1 MKVIIIGGGFAG
13 CQAAIQAKKMNADVH
28 IIERTDMLLGVGNV
42 GGIMRNNGRFTAS
55 EELSY
60 LGANELINIIDNLAL
75 HKNIDF
81 TGHKHANLTDIGKA
95 EPEIR
100 RYILSLGI
108 NIHFKSRAVN
118 VSAENNS
125 ILKIK
130 LSDGSFIDGDVFIET
145 TGSTGPMTNCNR
157 YGNGCSM
164 CILRCPTFGGRES
177 LSSKAGIK
185 DIIGERANG
194 TPGAMSGSC
203 EIPRE
208 SLSDELLEELT
219 TNGVAVIPIPKED
232 INLDKLSQKVC
243 QQYALKEFAENVILL
258 DTGHIKLMTSYYPIE
273 KLRKIPG
280 LENARYIDPL
290 SGGTSNSIRYLA
302 SSPREN
308 TMKIKGINN
317 MFCAGE
323 KSGFFVGHTEA
334 MVTGAL
340 AGYNAVK
347 YILSESLL
355 ELPRDLVI
363 GDIIAFA
370 NETLEIEN
378 GKSLRHTFSGGEY
391 FDRMKKLNL
400 YTTDTNEIKK
410 RVNSLSLLGIFN
422 KV

>member
-1 MKVIIIGGGFAG
+1 MKIIIIGGGFAG
-13 CQAAIQAKKMNADVH
+13 CQAAIQARKMGAEVH

-42 GGIMRNNGRFTAS
+42 GGIMRNNGRFTAA
-55 EELSY
+55 EELSL
-60 LGANELINIIDNLAL
+60 LGANELIDIIDSLAI
-75 HKNIDF
+75 HKNIEF
-81 TGHKHANLTDIGKA
+81 SGHKHANLTDIAKA

-108 NIHFKSRAVN
+108 NIHFKSRAIN
-118 VSAENNS
+118 VSLANNS
-125 ILKIK
+125 ITKIK
-130 LSDGSFIDGDVFIET
+130 LADGSFIDGDVFIET

-164 CILRCPTFGGRES
+164 CILRCPSFGGRES
-177 LSSKAGIK
+177 LSAKAGIK

-203 EIPRE
+203 ELPRE
-208 SLSDELLEELT
+208 SLSKDILDIL
-219 TNGVAVIPIPKED
+219 NQYGVATLPIPQED
-232 INLDKLSQKVC
+232 VNLDKLSQKVC

-258 DTGHIKLMTSYYPIE
+258 DTGHIKLMTSYYPLD

-290 SGGTSNSIRYLA
+290 SGGQSNSIRYLA
-302 SSPREN
+302 SSPRDN
-308 TMKIKGINN
+308 SMKIFGLNN

-323 KSGFFVGHTEA
+323 KSGFFVGHTEV

-347 YILSESLL
+347 FTLNEPLL
-355 ELPRDLVI
+355 VLPRDLAI

-370 NETLEIEN
+370 NEALDMED

-391 FDRMKKLNL
+391 FERMKELNL
-400 YTTDTNEIKK
+400 YTTDKDIIYE
-410 RVNSLSLLGIFN
+410 RVKSLSLLDIFN
-422 KV
+422 K

>member
-28 IIERTDMLLGVGNV
+28 IIERSDMLLGVGNV

-60 LGANELINIIDNLAL
+60 LGANELINIMDNLAL

-108 NIHFKSRAVN
+108 NIHFRSRAVN
-118 VSAENNS
+118 VLIKNNS

-177 LSSKAGIK
+177 LSSKAGIP
-185 DIIGERANG
+185 DIMGERANG

-232 INLDKLSQKVC
+232 INLDKLGQKVC

-302 SSPREN
+302 SSPRDN

-347 YILSESLL
+347 YILGESLL
-355 ELPRDLVI
+355 ELPRELSI

-378 GKSLRHTFSGGEY
+378 GKSIRHTFSGGDY
-391 FDRMKKLNL
+391 FERMKQLNL
-400 YTTDTNEIKK
+400 YTTDIDEIKR
-410 RVNSLSLLGIFN
+410 RVDSLSLLGIFN
-422 KV
+422 KI

>member
-28 IIERTDMLLGVGNV
+28 IIERSDMLLGVGNV

-60 LGANELINIIDNLAL
+60 LGANELINIMDNLAL

-108 NIHFKSRAVN
+108 NIHFRSRAVN
-118 VSAENNS
+118 VLIKNNS

-177 LSSKAGIK
+177 LSSKAGIP
-185 DIIGERANG
+185 DIMGERANG

-232 INLDKLSQKVC
+232 INLDKLGQKVC

-302 SSPREN
+302 SSPRDN

-347 YILSESLL
+347 YILGESLL
-355 ELPRDLVI
+355 ELPRELSI

-378 GKSLRHTFSGGEY
+378 GKSIRHTFSGGDY
-391 FDRMKKLNL
+391 FERMKKLNL
-400 YTTDTNEIKK
+400 YTTDTDEIKRK
-410 RVNSLSLLGIFN
+410 VDSLSLLGIFN

>member
-1 MKVIIIGGGFAG
+1 MKVVVIGGGFAG
-13 CQAAIQAKKMNADVH
+13 CQAAIQARKMDAEVH

-42 GGIMRNNGRFTAS
+42 GGIMRNNGRFTAA

-60 LGANELINIIDNLAL
+60 LGANEIIDIMDNLAL

-81 TGHKHANLTDIGKA
+81 TGHKHASLTDIGKA

-100 RYILSLGI
+100 RFILSLGI
-108 NIHFKSRAVN
+108 NIHFKSRGVN
-118 VSAENNS
+118 VVVEDNS
-125 ILKIK
+125 IAKIK
-130 LSDGSFIDGDVFIET
+130 LSDGTFIDGDVFIET
-145 TGSTGPMTNCNR
+145 TGSTGPMTNCNK

-164 CILRCPTFGGRES
+164 CVLRCPTFGGRES
-177 LSSKAGIK
+177 LSLKAGIK
-185 DIIGERANG
+185 DIMGERANG

-203 EIPRE
+203 ELPRE
-208 SLSDELLEELT
+208 SLSPELLEELT
-219 TNGVAVIPIPKED
+219 TKGVATLPIPSED

-258 DTGHIKLMTSYYPIE
+258 DTGHIKLMTSYYPLE

-302 SSPREN
+302 SSPRDN
-308 TMKIKGINN
+308 TMKIKGLNN

-334 MVTGAL
+334 LVTGAL
-340 AGYNAVK
+340 AGFNAVK
-347 YILSESLL
+347 YLSGEQLL
-355 ELPRDLVI
+355 ELPRELVI

-370 NETLEIEN
+370 NETLDIEN
-378 GKSLRHTFSGGEY
+378 GKTLRHTFSGGEY
-391 FDRMKKLNL
+391 FDRMKELHL
-400 YTTDTNEIKK
+400 YTTDKEIIKD
-410 RVNSLSLLGIFN
+410 RVKSLSLLNIFN
-422 KV
+422 N

>member
-1 MKVIIIGGGFAG
+1 MKVVVIGGGFAG
-13 CQAAIQAKKMNADVH
+13 CQAAIQARKMDAEVH

-42 GGIMRNNGRFTAS
+42 GGIMRNNGRFTAA

-60 LGANELINIIDNLAL
+60 LGANEIIDIMDNLAL

-81 TGHKHANLTDIGKA
+81 TGHKHASLTDIGKA

-100 RYILSLGI
+100 RFILSLGI
-108 NIHFKSRAVN
+108 NIHFKSRGVN
-118 VSAENNS
+118 VVVEDNS
-125 ILKIK
+125 IAKIK
-130 LSDGSFIDGDVFIET
+130 LSDGTFIDGDVFIET
-145 TGSTGPMTNCNR
+145 TGSTGPMTNCNK

-164 CILRCPTFGGRES
+164 CVLRCPTFGGRES
-177 LSSKAGIK
+177 LSLKAGIK
-185 DIIGERANG
+185 DIMGERANG

-203 EIPRE
+203 ELPRE
-208 SLSDELLEELT
+208 SLSPELLEELT
-219 TNGVAVIPIPKED
+219 TKGVATLPIPSED

-258 DTGHIKLMTSYYPIE
+258 DTGHIKLMTSYYPLE

-302 SSPREN
+302 SSPRDN
-308 TMKIKGINN
+308 TMKIKGLNN

-334 MVTGAL
+334 LVTGAL
-340 AGYNAVK
+340 AGFNAVK
-347 YILSESLL
+347 YLSDEQLL
-355 ELPRDLVI
+355 ELPRELVI

-370 NETLEIEN
+370 NETLDIEN
-378 GKSLRHTFSGGEY
+378 GKTLRHTFSGGEY
-391 FDRMKKLNL
+391 FDRMKELNL
-400 YTTDTNEIKK
+400 YTTDKEIIKD
-410 RVNSLSLLGIFN
+410 RVKSLSLLNIFN
-422 KV
+422 N

>member
-1 MKVIIIGGGFAG
+1 MKIIIIGGGFAG
-13 CQAAIQAKKMNADVH
+13 CQAAIQARKMGAEVH

-42 GGIMRNNGRFTAS
+42 GGIMRNNGRFTAA
-55 EELSY
+55 EELSL
-60 LGANELINIIDNLAL
+60 LGANELIDIIDSLAI
-75 HKNIDF
+75 HKNIEF
-81 TGHKHANLTDIGKA
+81 SGHKHANLTDIAKA

-108 NIHFKSRAVN
+108 NIHFKSRAIN
-118 VSAENNS
+118 VSLANNS
-125 ILKIK
+125 ITKIK
-130 LSDGSFIDGDVFIET
+130 LADGSFIDGDVFIET

-164 CILRCPTFGGRES
+164 CILRCPSFGSRES
-177 LSSKAGIK
+177 LSAKAGIK
-185 DIIGERANG
+185 DIIGERSNG

-203 EIPRE
+203 ELPRE
-208 SLSDELLEELT
+208 SLSKDILDIL
-219 TNGVAVIPIPKED
+219 NQYGVATLPIPQED
-232 INLDKLSQKVC
+232 VNLDKLSQKVC

-258 DTGHIKLMTSYYPIE
+258 DTGHIKLMTSYYPLD

-290 SGGTSNSIRYLA
+290 SGGQSNSIRYLA
-302 SSPREN
+302 SSPRDN
-308 TMKIKGINN
+308 SMKILGLNN

-323 KSGFFVGHTEA
+323 KSGFFVGHTEV

-347 YILSESLL
+347 FTLNEPLL
-355 ELPRDLVI
+355 VLPRDLAI

-370 NETLEIEN
+370 NEALDMED

-391 FDRMKKLNL
+391 FERMKELNL
-400 YTTDTNEIKK
+400 YTTDKDIIYE
-410 RVNSLSLLGIFN
+410 RVKSLSLLDIFN
-422 KV
+422 K

>member
-1 MKVIIIGGGFAG
+1 MKVIVIGGGFAG
-13 CQAAIQAKKMNADVH
+13 CQAAIQARKMNTEVH

-42 GGIMRNNGRFTAS
+42 GGIMRNNGRFTAA
-55 EELSY
+55 EELCF
-60 LGANELINIIDNLAL
+60 LGANEIIDIMDRLSL

-81 TGHKHANLTDIGKA
+81 TGHKHASLTDIGKA

-108 NIHFKSRAVN
+108 NIHFKSRAIN
-118 VSAENNS
+118 VTLEDNS
-125 ILKIK
+125 ITKIK
-130 LSDGSFIDGDVFIET
+130 LSDGTFIEGDVFIET
-145 TGSTGPMTNCNR
+145 TGSTGPMTNCNK

-164 CILRCPTFGGRES
+164 CVLRCPTFGGRES

-185 DIIGERANG
+185 DIIGERSNG
-194 TPGAMSGSC
+194 TPGAISGSC
-203 EIPRE
+203 ELPRE
-208 SLSDELLEELT
+208 SLSEELLKELT
-219 TNGVAVIPIPKED
+219 TNGVATIPIPNED

-258 DTGHIKLMTSYYPIE
+258 DTGHIKLMTSYYPLE
-273 KLRKIPG
+273 KLRKVPG

-302 SSPREN
+302 SSPRDN
-308 TMKIKGINN
+308 TMKINGLNN

-334 MVTGAL
+334 MATGAL

-347 YILSESLL
+347 YLLNESLL
-355 ELPRDLVI
+355 ELPRELAV

-378 GKSLRHTFSGGEY
+378 GKSLRHTFSGGDY
-391 FDRMKKLNL
+391 FERMKELNL
-400 YTTDTNEIKK
+400 YTTDRNVIKD
-410 RVNSLSLLGIFN
+410 RVNSLSLLGIF
-422 KV
+422 KK

>member
-1 MKVIIIGGGFAG
+1 MKVVIIGGGFAG
-13 CQAAIQAKKMNADVH
+13 CQAAIQARKMKAEVH

-42 GGIMRNNGRFTAS
+42 GGIMRNNGRFTAA

-60 LGANELINIIDNLAL
+60 LGANEIIDIMDKLTL
-75 HKNIDF
+75 HKCIDF
-81 TGHKHANLTDIGKA
+81 TGHKHASLTDIGKA

-108 NIHFKSRAVN
+108 NIHFKSRAIN
-118 VSAENNS
+118 VTLEDNS
-125 ILKIK
+125 IKKIK
-130 LSDGSFIDGDVFIET
+130 LSDGIFIEGDVFVET

-164 CILRCPTFGGRES
+164 CVLRCPTFGGRES
-177 LSSKAGIK
+177 LSSRAGIK
-185 DIIGERANG
+185 DIIGERSNG

-203 EIPRE
+203 ELPRE
-208 SLSDELLEELT
+208 SLSSELLEELT
-219 TNGVAVIPIPKED
+219 TKGVVTLPIPPED
-232 INLDKLSQKVC
+232 VNLDKLSQKVC

-258 DTGHIKLMTSYYPIE
+258 DTGHIKLMTSYYPVE

-290 SGGTSNSIRYLA
+290 SGGNSNSIRYLA
-302 SSPREN
+302 SSPRDN
-308 TMKIKGINN
+308 AMKINGLNN

-334 MVTGAL
+334 IATGAL

-347 YILSESLL
+347 YTRGEPLL
-355 ELPRDLVI
+355 KLPRELAI

-370 NETLEIEN
+370 NETLDIEN

-391 FDRMKKLNL
+391 FERMKELNL
-400 YTTDTNEIKK
+400 YTTDKNIIKS
-410 RVNSLSLLGIFN
+410 RVDSLSLLGIFN
-422 KV
+422 R

>member
-28 IIERTDMLLGVGNV
+28 IIERSDMLLGVGNV

-60 LGANELINIIDNLAL
+60 LGANELIDIMDNLAL

-81 TGHKHANLTDIGKA
+81 TGHKHAKLTDIGKA

-108 NIHFKSRAVN
+108 NIHFRSRAVN
-118 VSAENNS
+118 VLVKDNS

-177 LSSKAGIK
+177 LSSKAGIP
-185 DIIGERANG
+185 DIMGERANG

-232 INLDKLSQKVC
+232 INLDKLGQKVC

-302 SSPREN
+302 SSPRDN
-308 TMKIKGINN
+308 TMKIKGIDN

-347 YILSESLL
+347 YILDESLL
-355 ELPRDLVI
+355 ELPRELSI

-378 GKSLRHTFSGGEY
+378 GKSIRHTFSGGDY
-391 FDRMKKLNL
+391 FERMKKLNL
-400 YTTDTNEIKK
+400 YTTDTDEIKRK
-410 RVNSLSLLGIFN
+410 VDSLSLLGIFN

>member
-60 LGANELINIIDNLAL
+60 LGANELIDIMDKLAR

-118 VSAENNS
+118 VSFENNLIS
-125 ILKIK
+125 KIK

-164 CILRCPTFGGRES
+164 CVLRCPTFGGRES
-177 LSSKAGIK
+177 LSLKAGIL
-185 DIIGERANG
+185 DIMGERANG

-208 SLSDELLEELT
+208 SLSDELLEELSN
-219 TNGVAVIPIPKED
+219 NGVAVIPIPKED
-232 INLDKLSQKVC
+232 INLDKLGQKVC

-290 SGGTSNSIRYLA
+290 SGGNSNSIRYLA
-302 SSPREN
+302 SSPRDN
-308 TMKIKGINN
+308 TMKIKGLNN

-347 YILSESLL
+347 YILGEALL
-355 ELPRDLVI
+355 ELPRELSV

-391 FDRMKKLNL
+391 FERMKKLNL
-400 YTTDTNEIKK
+400 YTTDSDEIKK
-410 RVNSLSLLGIFN
+410 RVSSLSLLGIFN

>member
-1 MKVIIIGGGFAG
+1 MKVVVIGGGFAG
-13 CQAAIQAKKMNADVH
+13 CQAAIQARKMDAEVH

-42 GGIMRNNGRFTAS
+42 GGIMRNNGRFTAA

-60 LGANELINIIDNLAL
+60 LGANEIIDIMDNLAL

-81 TGHKHANLTDIGKA
+81 TGHKHASLTDIGKA

-100 RYILSLGI
+100 RFILSLGI
-108 NIHFKSRAVN
+108 NIHFKSRGVN
-118 VSAENNS
+118 VVVEDNS
-125 ILKIK
+125 IAKIK
-130 LSDGSFIDGDVFIET
+130 LSDGTFIDGDVFIET
-145 TGSTGPMTNCNR
+145 TGSTGPMTNCNK

-164 CILRCPTFGGRES
+164 CVLRCPTFGGRES
-177 LSSKAGIK
+177 LSLKAGIK
-185 DIIGERANG
+185 DIMGERANG

-203 EIPRE
+203 ELPRE
-208 SLSDELLEELT
+208 SLSPELLEELT
-219 TNGVAVIPIPKED
+219 TKGVATLPIPSED

-258 DTGHIKLMTSYYPIE
+258 DTGHIKLMTSYYPLE

-302 SSPREN
+302 SSPRDN
-308 TMKIKGINN
+308 TMKIKGLNN

-334 MVTGAL
+334 LVTGAL
-340 AGYNAVK
+340 AGFNAVK
-347 YILSESLL
+347 YLSGEQLL
-355 ELPRDLVI
+355 ELPRELVI

-370 NETLEIEN
+370 NETLDTEN
-378 GKSLRHTFSGGEY
+378 GKTLRHTFSGGEY
-391 FDRMKKLNL
+391 FDRMKELHL
-400 YTTDTNEIKK
+400 YTTDKEIIKD
-410 RVNSLSLLGIFN
+410 RVKSLSLLNIFN
-422 KV
+422 N

>member
-1 MKVIIIGGGFAG
+1 MKVVVIGGGFAG
-13 CQAAIQAKKMNADVH
+13 CQAAIQARKMDAEVH

-60 LGANELINIIDNLAL
+60 LGANEIIDIMDNLAL

-81 TGHKHANLTDIGKA
+81 TGHKHASLTDIGKA

-100 RYILSLGI
+100 RFILSLGI
-108 NIHFKSRAVN
+108 NIHFKSRGVN
-118 VSAENNS
+118 VVVENNS
-125 ILKIK
+125 ISKIK
-130 LSDGSFIDGDVFIET
+130 LSDGTFIDGDVFIET
-145 TGSTGPMTNCNR
+145 TGSTGPMTNCNK

-164 CILRCPTFGGRES
+164 CVLRCPTFGGRES
-177 LSSKAGIK
+177 LSLKAGIK
-185 DIIGERANG
+185 DIMGERANG

-203 EIPRE
+203 ELPRE
-208 SLSDELLEELT
+208 SLSPELLEALT
-219 TNGVAVIPIPKED
+219 TKGVATLPIPSED

-258 DTGHIKLMTSYYPIE
+258 DTGHIKLMTSYYPLE
-273 KLRKIPG
+273 NLRKIPG

-302 SSPREN
+302 SSPRDN
-308 TMKIKGINN
+308 TMKIRGLNN

-334 MVTGAL
+334 MATGAL
-340 AGYNAVK
+340 SGFNAIK
-347 YILSESLL
+347 YLLGEPLL
-355 ELPRDLVI
+355 ELPRELAI

-370 NETLEIEN
+370 NETLDIVK

-391 FDRMKKLNL
+391 FERMKKLNL
-400 YTTDTNEIKK
+400 YTTDKEKIKD
-410 RVNSLSLLGIFN
+410 RVKSLSLLNIFN
-422 KV
+422 N

>member
-60 LGANELINIIDNLAL
+60 LGANELIDIMDKLAL

-118 VSAENNS
+118 VSVENNS

-177 LSSKAGIK
+177 LSSKAGIL
-185 DIIGERANG
+185 DIMGERANG

-232 INLDKLSQKVC
+232 INLDKLGQKVC

-308 TMKIKGINN
+308 TMKIKGLNN

-347 YILSESLL
+347 YVLGESLL
-355 ELPRDLVI
+355 ELPRELAI

-410 RVNSLSLLGIFN
+410 RVNSVSLLDVFN
-422 KV
+422 K

>member
-1 MKVIIIGGGFAG
+1 MKVVVIGGGFAG
-13 CQAAIQAKKMNADVH
+13 CQAAIQARKMDAEVH

-60 LGANELINIIDNLAL
+60 LGANEIIDIMDNLAL

-81 TGHKHANLTDIGKA
+81 TGHEHASLTDIGKA

-100 RYILSLGI
+100 RFILSLGI
-108 NIHFKSRAVN
+108 NIHFKSRGIN
-118 VSAENNS
+118 VVVENNS
-125 ILKIK
+125 ITKIK
-130 LSDGSFIDGDVFIET
+130 LSNGTFIDGDVFIET
-145 TGSTGPMTNCNR
+145 TGSTGPMTNCNK

-164 CILRCPTFGGRES
+164 CVLRCPTFGGRES
-177 LSSKAGIK
+177 LSLKAGIK
-185 DIIGERANG
+185 DIMGERANG

-203 EIPRE
+203 ELPRE
-208 SLSDELLEELT
+208 SLSPELLEELT
-219 TNGVAVIPIPKED
+219 TKGVATLPIPSED

-258 DTGHIKLMTSYYPIE
+258 DTGHIKLMTSYYPLE

-302 SSPREN
+302 SSPRDN
-308 TMKIKGINN
+308 TMKIKGLNN

-334 MVTGAL
+334 MATGAL
-340 AGYNAVK
+340 AGFNAVK
-347 YILSESLL
+347 YLLGEDLL
-355 ELPRDLVI
+355 ELPRDLAI

-370 NETLEIEN
+370 NETLDIEN

-391 FDRMKKLNL
+391 FERMKELNL
-400 YTTDTNEIKK
+400 YTTDKEKIKD
-410 RVNSLSLLGIFN
+410 RVKSLSLLNIFN
-422 KV
+422 K

>member
-1 MKVIIIGGGFAG
+1 MKVVVIGGGFAG
-13 CQAAIQAKKMNADVH
+13 CQAAIQARKMKAEVH

-42 GGIMRNNGRFTAS
+42 GGIMRNNGRFTAA

-60 LGANELINIIDNLAL
+60 LGANEIIDIMDNLAL
-75 HKNIDF
+75 HENIDF
-81 TGHKHANLTDIGKA
+81 AGHKHASLTDIGKA
-95 EPEIR
+95 EPKIR

-118 VSAENNS
+118 VVLDNNS

-164 CILRCPTFGGRES
+164 CVLRCPTFGGRES
-177 LSSKAGIK
+177 LSSKAGIP

-203 EIPRE
+203 ELPRE
-208 SLSDELLEELT
+208 SLSPQLLEELT
-219 TNGVAVIPIPKED
+219 SKGVAVIPIPRED
-232 INLDKLSQKVC
+232 INLDKLGQKVC

-273 KLRKIPG
+273 TLRKLPG
-280 LENARYIDPL
+280 IEDARYIDPL

-302 SSPREN
+302 SSPRDN
-308 TMKIKGINN
+308 TMKIKGLNN

-334 MVTGAL
+334 MATGAL

-347 YILSESLL
+347 YVLGQSLL
-355 ELPRDLVI
+355 ELPRELAI

-370 NETLEIEN
+370 NETLNIES
-378 GKSLRHTFSGGEY
+378 GKSLRHTFSGGDY
-391 FDRMKKLNL
+391 FERMKKLNL
-400 YTTDTNEIKK
+400 YTTDKIKIK
-410 RVNSLSLLGIFN
+410 SRVESLSLIGVFN
-422 KV
+422 KD

>member
-28 IIERTDMLLGVGNV
+28 IIERSDMLLGVGNV

-60 LGANELINIIDNLAL
+60 LGANELINIMDNLAL

-108 NIHFKSRAVN
+108 NIHFRSRAVN
-118 VSAENNS
+118 VLIKNNS

-177 LSSKAGIK
+177 LSSKAGIP
-185 DIIGERANG
+185 DIMGERANG

-232 INLDKLSQKVC
+232 INLDKLGQKVC

-302 SSPREN
+302 SSPRDN

-347 YILSESLL
+347 YILGESLL
-355 ELPRDLVI
+355 ELPRELSI
-363 GDIIAFA
+363 GDIISFA

-378 GKSLRHTFSGGEY
+378 GKSIRHTFSGGDY
-391 FDRMKKLNL
+391 FERMKQLNL
-400 YTTDTNEIKK
+400 YTTDIDEIKR
-410 RVNSLSLLGIFN
+410 RVDSLSLLGIFN
-422 KV
+422 KI

>member
-1 MKVIIIGGGFAG
+1 MKVVIIGGGFAG
-13 CQAAIQAKKMNADVH
+13 CQAAIQARKMKSEVH

-42 GGIMRNNGRFTAS
+42 GGIMRNNGRFTAT

-60 LGANELINIIDNLAL
+60 LGANEIIDIMDNLAL

-81 TGHKHANLTDIGKA
+81 TGHKHASLTDIGKA

-108 NIHFKSRAVN
+108 NIHFKSRAIN
-118 VSAENNS
+118 VVLEDDS
-125 ILKIK
+125 ITKIK
-130 LSDGSFIDGDVFIET
+130 LSDGLFIEGDVFIET

-164 CILRCPTFGGRES
+164 CVLRCPTFGGRES

-185 DIIGERANG
+185 DIIGERGNG

-203 EIPRE
+203 ELPRE
-208 SLSDELLEELT
+208 SLSTELLNELT
-219 TNGVAVIPIPKED
+219 TKGVATIPIPPED

-258 DTGHIKLMTSYYPIE
+258 DTGHIKLMTSYYPVE

-302 SSPREN
+302 SSPRDN
-308 TMKIKGINN
+308 TMKINGLNN

-334 MVTGAL
+334 IATGAL

-347 YILSESLL
+347 HVLGESLL
-355 ELPRDLVI
+355 ELPRELAI

-370 NETLEIEN
+370 NESLYVEN

-391 FDRMKKLNL
+391 FERMKELNL
-400 YTTDTNEIKK
+400 YTTDKEIIKD

-422 KV
+422 K

>member
-60 LGANELINIIDNLAL
+60 LGANELINIMDKLAL

-81 TGHKHANLTDIGKA
+81 TGHKHSNLTDIGKA

-118 VSAENNS
+118 VSFENNS

-347 YILSESLL
+347 YVLGESLL
-355 ELPRDLVI
+355 ELPRDLAI

-391 FDRMKKLNL
+391 FERMKKLNL

-422 KV
+422 EV